1 MTDQQDDNNL
11 FVDDFIMEPEDDG
24 ENVINI
30 LSYILD

>member
-1 MTDQQDDNNL
+1 MTDQQDDNNF
-11 FVDDFIMEPEDDG
+11 FVDDFIIEPEDDG